1 MNDRFTSLQISGANV
16 VEHVLMTDVGILSSG
31 DDLHGIELISF
42 WTSSTVVGGRLV
54 NSGPACLESDC
65 SGSST
70 LSPKRVLITDLMS
83 RILSTKNVS
92 NCRPAFTS
100 VATGGFD
107 PVIVQLAP
115 RLNNGFVGSAT

>member
-42 WTSSTVVGGRLV
+42 WTSSTVVGGRSV
-54 NSGPACLESDC
+54 NSGPACLESDF

-83 RILSTKNVS
+83 RILSTKNCANPTHSRVHSSSDRISRVS
-92 NCRPAFTS
+92 
-100 VATGGFD
+100 VM
-107 PVIVQLAP
+107 
-115 RLNNGFVGSAT
+115 